1 MPLMKSKSKKAFK
14 ENVSAEMHAGKPQDQ
29 ALAIAYSVKRKAPKK
44 MYAGGET
51 PDHNMPLERDV
62 RNHRYAEGGM
72 VDDEDELSLSYQDPS
87 DDLMH
92 DEHEDF
98 LTDHDAEDPFNDIP
112 EHQHGDMHEGSDED
126 EHHILAELM
135 KRRRRAMK

>member
-1 MPLMKSKSKKAFK
+1 MPLMKSKSRNAFK
-14 ENVSAEMHAGKPQDQ
+14 KNVKEEVDSGKPLNQ
-29 ALAIAYSVKRKAPKK
+29 ALAISYSVKRKAPKK
-44 MYAGGET
+44 MA
-51 PDHNMPLERDV
+51 D
-62 RNHRYAEGGM
+62 GGM
-72 VDDEDELSLSYQDPS
+72 VEDDNELDLSYIDPA

-98 LTDHDAEDPFNDIP
+98 LTDHDSEDPFNDIP